1 MFIALLKSIVRT
13 GSLRVIDAAGKSH
26 KVGDDTPPRA
36 VIRLKSRR
44 LAYTLA
50 INPGLSLG
58 EAYMD
63 GQLTIEEGT
72 LYDFLALVAQNFKVD
87 HHSWLALVERLGRRL
102 KQTNPVGKA
111 QRNVAHHY
119 DLSAE
124 LYDLF
129 LDSDRQYSCAYFAH
143 PDDSLETAQLNKK
156 RHIAAKLLF
165 DRPGLKTLDIGSGWG
180 GMGLF
185 LAREAGADVTG
196 VTLSTEQHKM
206 SVARAAAAG
215 LADRAQ
221 FHLRDYRQEPGRYDR
236 IVSVGMFE
244 HVGKSG
250 YAEFF
255 AKLHDLLDDDGV
267 ALIHTIGYFDA
278 PGPINPF
285 IRKYIF
291 PGADLP
297 ALSEMTAVAE
307 RSGLI
312 VTDVE
317 VLRVHY
323 AETLRH
329 WRERFMARWD
339 DAAKLYDERFCRMW
353 EFYLALCEVGFR
365 YRTTVVFQL
374 QFSKRLGAVPL
385 TRDYMFESERAM
397 LAGDTAV
404 PEPSRARA

>member
-13 GSLRVIDAAGKSH
+13 GSLRVIDAGGKSH
-26 KVGDDTPPRA
+26 KIGDDTPPRA
-36 VIRLKSRR
+36 VIRLKSKR

-196 VTLSTEQHKM
+196 VTLSTEQHKL

-215 LADRAQ
+215 LADQAQ
-221 FHLRDYRQEPGRYDR
+221 FHLRDYRAGARALRPHRLGRHVRACRQERLCR
-236 IVSVGMFE
+236 
-244 HVGKSG
+244 
-250 YAEFF
+250 
-255 AKLHDLLDDDGV
+255 
-267 ALIHTIGYFDA
+267 
-278 PGPINPF
+278 
-285 IRKYIF
+285 
-291 PGADLP
+291 
-297 ALSEMTAVAE
+297 
-307 RSGLI
+307 
-312 VTDVE
+312 
-317 VLRVHY
+317 VLRQ
-323 AETLRH
+323 A
-329 WRERFMARWD
+329 AR
-339 DAAKLYDERFCRMW
+339 
-353 EFYLALCEVGFR
+353 
-365 YRTTVVFQL
+365 
-374 QFSKRLGAVPL
+374 P
-385 TRDYMFESERAM
+385 
-397 LAGDTAV
+397 AG
-404 PEPSRARA
+404 R